1 MGSPVPTAQSD
12 AESLGRVEDPVL
24 VIESEPR
31 AADHLVD
38 QLRADGYLAIRAL
51 SVGHARSLARACRPR
66 AAVLG
71 ELDGPHGT
79 LDLLCEIRKADP
91 DGLWDPDLP
100 IIVLSRRPGGLAVL
114 RAFEEGA
121 DDFLAR
127 GAGYL
132 ELRARLGAVLR
143 RVEHPRAVRLLH
155 VGPISIDTSAHIAR
169 VASNPVDLCRL
180 EYELLAH
187 LARRPTHVFTKD
199 ELLREIWGYSA
210 QVGART
216 VDSHLSRLR
225 RKLQAAGAPGMV
237 VNVWG
242 VGYRLI

>member
-1 MGSPVPTAQSD
+1 MSSSVFTERSVP
-12 AESLGRVEDPVL
+12 EPLGRCEDPVL
-24 VIESEPR
+24 VIESD
-31 AADHLVD
+31 AAAGGHLVD

-51 SVGHARSLARACRPR
+51 SAGHARSLARTCRPR

-71 ELDGPHGT
+71 ELDGQQAT
-79 LDLLCEIRKADP
+79 LGLLSEIRKADS

-100 IIVLSRRPGGLAVL
+100 IIVLSPSSGGLSVL

-121 DDFLAR
+121 DDFLAHR
-127 GAGYL
+127 AGYL
-132 ELRARLGAVLR
+132 ELRARLGAMLR
-143 RVEHPRAVRLLH
+143 RVERPRAVRLLH
-155 VGPISIDTSAHIAR
+155 VGPISIDTSAHVARIAGD
-169 VASNPVDLCRL
+169 PVDLCRL

-187 LARRPTHVFTKD
+187 LARRPTQVFTKD
-199 ELLREIWGYSA
+199 ELLREIWGYGA

-225 RKLQAAGAPGMV
+225 RKLYAAGAPGMV